1 MSAAN
6 LSARAHEATSS
17 IDFRRRLHE
26 RQQLVARALDE
37 HFPPGAGHLTAAI
50 REALLADGKRLRPIL
65 CLEACEWVGGSV
77 KAALPAACALEMIHK
92 MTLVHDDL
100 PAMDDAET
108 RNGRP
113 ALHKVHGEALAILA
127 GDALLVHAFGL
138 LASTRGV
145 PAERVTVA
153 IRRLCQAL
161 GTTGLAG
168 GQALDVLS
176 QTEGVTP
183 EKLDHVHTWKTASF
197 FEVAIVIGAEM
208 GGADASQVEA
218 LARYGMLLGRAFQ
231 ISDDLLDARDE
242 KGKVEGEV
250 TNYVQLHG
258 VEGARRKLRELLNQA
273 VSSIASV
280 KGGDIQLLAGITEL
294 VWERSWNAEE
304 EEGHHG
310 NDA

>member
-6 LSARAHEATSS
+6 LTASAHETTSS
-17 IDFRRRLHE
+17 SDFLRRLRE
-26 RQQLVARALDE
+26 RQQLVTRALDE
-37 HFPPGAGHLTAAI
+37 HFPPGAGPLTAAI

-77 KAALPAACALEMIHK
+77 KAALPAACAIEMIHK

-100 PAMDDAET
+100 PAMDDAQT

-113 ALHKVHGEALAILA
+113 ALHKLYGEALAILA
-127 GDALLVHAFGL
+127 GDAMLVHAFGL

-145 PAERVTVA
+145 PAERVTAA
-153 IRRLCQAL
+153 ISRLCHSL
-161 GTTGLAG
+161 GTAGLAG

-176 QTEGVTP
+176 QSEGVTP

-197 FEVAIVIGAEM
+197 FEAAIVIGAEV
-208 GGADASQVEA
+208 GGADAAQVEA

-231 ISDDLLDARDE
+231 ISDDLLDAHDDT
-242 KGKVEGEV
+242 GGTEGEV

-273 VSSIASV
+273 VSSLTSV
-280 KGGDIQLLAGITEL
+280 KGGDSQLLAGITEL
-294 VWERSWNAEE
+294 VWERS
-304 EEGHHG
+304 
-310 NDA
+310 

>member
-6 LSARAHEATSS
+6 LAARAQENTSS
-17 IDFRRRLHE
+17 ADFRRRLRE
-26 RQQLVARALDE
+26 RQQLVTRALDE
-37 HFPPGAGHLTAAI
+37 HFPPGSGPLAAAI

-65 CLEACEWVGGSV
+65 CLEACAWVGGSV
-77 KAALPAACALEMIHK
+77 KAALPAACAIEMIHK

-113 ALHKVHGEALAILA
+113 ALHKQHGEALAILA

-153 IRRLCQAL
+153 ITRLCQAL

-176 QTEGVTP
+176 QAEGVTP
-183 EKLDHVHTWKTASF
+183 EKLDHVHTWKTASL
-197 FEVAIVIGAEM
+197 FEAALVIGAEV
-208 GGADASQVEA
+208 GGAGVSQVSA

-231 ISDDLLDARDE
+231 ISDDLLDAQDE
-242 KGKVEGEV
+242 KGKAEGEV

-258 VEGARRKLRELLNQA
+258 VEGARIKLRELLNQA
-273 VSSIASV
+273 VSALTSV
-280 KGGDIQLLAGITEL
+280 EGGDIQLLAGITEL
-294 VWERSWNAEE
+294 VWERSWTAG
-304 EEGHHG
+304 EGHHG